1 MRNSLH
7 YSSDHFHTQRVS
19 MNRHQRQFPLA
30 LLISLSLLV
39 VIANAQTM
47 PTRITQRID
56 DNARTTLPGT
66 THPAVRIS
74 RDLGALSADHPLQ
87 RMMLVLKSSEQQQ
100 TALQRL
106 LDSQQNKN
114 SPNYHKW
121 LKPADYATQFGPSD
135 GDLAQVVGWLE
146 KRGFEIGNL
155 PEGRQWIEFSGTEKQ
170 VEQAFRT
177 SIHALEHNGERHVG
191 NTSDVSL
198 PSVITSKAA
207 NSYHFKT
214 GQRRYPGLRCSTPLC
229 LFRQVQSKHLIL
241 RLEF

>member
-1 MRNSLH
+1 
-7 YSSDHFHTQRVS
+7 

-146 KRGFEIGNL
+146 KQGFEIGNL